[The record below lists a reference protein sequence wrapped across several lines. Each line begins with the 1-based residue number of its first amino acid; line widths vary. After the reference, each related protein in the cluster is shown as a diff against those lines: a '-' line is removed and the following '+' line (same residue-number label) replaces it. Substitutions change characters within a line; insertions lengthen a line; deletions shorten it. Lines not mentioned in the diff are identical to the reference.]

1 MAGNPKPFRTVEE
14 QIAILESRGVVF
26 SGKEEAARFLLSQNY
41 YSVVNAYKDAFLDK
55 QASNLAG
62 EDRYR
67 NGLPFEALELV
78 YTFDQTLRRRT
89 LHVLLEAETTRKTAL
104 VYAFCSYYSGPD
116 DYLDPASYCTK
127 VEFKRPENY
136 TKGFIGLLSK
146 LQGIRE
152 NRYHKQY
159 ISHYVKQHGCLPL
172 WVAANC
178 LTFGNLSMLF
188 DYQKQKVKTKTCVT
202 LARTLEK
209 RTVKQ
214 RELAYSLYTLPDFRN
229 ICAHD
234 ERLYCA
240 KVGKQGDK
248 GFGELLRALR
258 TVVSDERYRA
268 YLDSVDAMLD
278 EIAAKLPFLEETLL
292 LGMGISR
299 ADFAV

>member
-1 MAGNPKPFRTVEE
+1 MQSRFELQAKETVGYIGGLVGYCGGGIWLDMAENPKPFRTIEE

-26 SGKEEAARFLLSQNY
+26 SDKEEAARFLLSQNY
-41 YSVVNAYKDAFLDK
+41 YSVVNAYKEAFLDK
-55 QASNLAG
+55 QASNLAE

-78 YTFDQTLRRRT
+78 YTFDQTLRRHT
-89 LHVLLEAETTRKTAL
+89 LHVLLEAETTIKTAL

-178 LTFGNLSMLF
+178 LTFGNLSM
-188 DYQKQKVKTKTCVT
+188 
-202 LARTLEK
+202 
-209 RTVKQ
+209 
-214 RELAYSLYTLPDFRN
+214 S
-229 ICAHD
+229 
-234 ERLYCA
+234 
-240 KVGKQGDK
+240 
-248 GFGELLRALR
+248 
-258 TVVSDERYRA
+258 VVSDERYRA

-299 ADFAV
+299 ADLAV